1 MPNNPTN
8 KENIDSIKA
17 LDGVYRKTLMY
28 NENVMLCI
36 FNLEKNASIP
46 IHNHKAHQIG
56 YILTGKIKFL
66 TDDGEFIAKTG
77 DSYVFDSMEKHG
89 AEILENT
96 EVIEVFSPSREDY
109 K

>member
-17 LDGVYRKTLMY
+17 LDGIYRKTLMY
-28 NENVMLCI
+28 NEDVMLCI

-66 TDDGEFIAKTG
+66 TNDGEFIAKTG